1 MAATALLASAGD
13 SVATWLTAVGTI
25 AASVLALAFGL
36 GLREWRQRPRL
47 RLVFD
52 PEADA
57 DRVTVPTA
65 GGFPSAWVRLRVVNE
80 GRTAA
85 KNVQVVVTGVSTWAG
100 NRGHWVR
107 GKFDL
112 HGRAVVWSNSPSR
125 AVAVDIPP
133 GGERYVD
140 LVAIPRDWQ
149 NQGMIHM
156 TLQIGPPPPVSQS
169 ERLSPGS
176 WQLALEL
183 SADNVSAVTRHV
195 SVTFNGLWPDDPPER
210 IWNEIAVA
218 APGATPHDRPPRPA
232 NLPIEEQLAQA
243 VAEDAAA
250 DYEAAE

>member
-1 MAATALLASAGD
+1 MLALLLAFSAD
-13 SVATWLTAVGTI
+13 ALATWLTAVGTV
-25 AASVLALAFGL
+25 AASVLALVFGF

-52 PEADA
+52 PAADA

-65 GGFPSAWVRLRVVNE
+65 GGPPSAWVRLRVVNE

-85 KNVQVVVTGVSTWAG
+85 KNVQVVVTGVATWAG
-100 NRGHWVR
+100 NPGHWVK

-112 HGRAVVWSNSPSR
+112 HGRALVWSNSPGQ

-149 NQGMIHM
+149 NFDPIDM
-156 TLQIGPPPPVSQS
+156 TLQIGPPPPASQS

-195 SVTFNGLWPDDPPER
+195 GVTFNGVWPDNPPER
-210 IWNEIAVA
+210 IWNEIAIA
-218 APGATPHDRPPRPA
+218 APAATTHDHPPRPA

-250 DYEAAE
+250 DDEAAE